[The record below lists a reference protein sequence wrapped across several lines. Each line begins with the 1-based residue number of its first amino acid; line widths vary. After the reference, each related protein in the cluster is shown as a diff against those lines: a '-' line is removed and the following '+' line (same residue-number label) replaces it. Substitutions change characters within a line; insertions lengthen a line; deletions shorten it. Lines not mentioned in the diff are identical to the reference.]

1 MYRIISTP
9 AHKFRQFGRLH
20 PKPSGATTDE
30 EHAHHILWHYQI
42 LDPDS
47 DLVARW
53 NRVFL
58 VTSLIALFIDPLYLY
73 LPFVGGPGC
82 LQTDRELNIVVTI
95 LRSFSDLFYV
105 LHMVMKFRTAF
116 VAPNSRVFGR
126 GELVMDAREIAM
138 RYLKTDF
145 VVDLAATL
153 PLPQVSQFYSSL
165 VSLPCFKILTK
176 LFWIYLAD
184 CHLASDSSDKKLS

>member
-1 MYRIISTP
+1 MYRILSTP
-9 AHKFRQFGRLH
+9 ANRFRKFRRL
-20 PKPSGATTDE
+20 PSEPADDTTDE

-58 VTSLIALFIDPLYLY
+58 ITSLIALFIDPLYLY

-82 LQTDRELNIVVTI
+82 LQTDQKLNYIVTI
-95 LRSFSDLFYV
+95 LRTFSDLFYV
-105 LHMVMKFRTAF
+105 LHMIMKSRTAF
-116 VAPNSRVFGR
+116 VAPNSRIFGR
-126 GELVMDAREIAM
+126 GELVMDPREIAM
-138 RYLKTDF
+138 RYLRNDF

-153 PLPQVSQFYSSL
+153 PLPQV
-165 VSLPCFKILTK
+165 PIL
-176 LFWIYLAD
+176 
-184 CHLASDSSDKKLS
+184 